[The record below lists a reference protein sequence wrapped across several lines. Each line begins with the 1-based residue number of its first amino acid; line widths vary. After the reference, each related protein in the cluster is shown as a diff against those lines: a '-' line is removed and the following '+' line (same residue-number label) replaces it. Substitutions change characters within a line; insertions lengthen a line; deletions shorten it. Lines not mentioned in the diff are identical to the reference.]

1 MAENQEVIPPT
12 VTGGIKFKMTGEMLP
27 RNDRTE
33 KLLEARRQEE
43 LRLKKDKDERELK
56 FAKEQKDKARRDK
69 NRKREKE
76 QKEKMEA
83 EQAQKE
89 MMERQ
94 ERARLEGKITIISN
108 KLRTNTSPAQYS
120 LSGIE
125 LSTATVGIIA
135 NDIKVNKTLRTLHLC
150 KKKINDEQG
159 AVLADMLILN
169 KFLLKL
175 ELEGNLLG
183 AKTAIAF
190 GKVLKDQNK
199 TLVYLDLENNFLTNS
214 GASYD
219 EVKSF
224 SDCLI
229 TNKSLL
235 HLNLANNGMN
245 EECGERFVT
254 NTGINKSLICFEF
267 GFNQFLL
274 EDIRIIQENL
284 KDNKAKYDKDRF
296 MEWKERKRMAE
307 EERAMKILVTVEQK
321 DDMMKEEAELSRI
334 AREKAR
340 DAAWK
345 EFLMES
351 ELDKQRLIQRLEEA
365 AKMRKAKP
373 KRKARGKKK
382 K

>member
-1 MAENQEVIPPT
+1 MAENQEVIPPP

-190 GKVLKDQNK
+190 GKVLKEHNK

-254 NTGINKSLICFEF
+254 NTGINKHLICFEF

-284 KDNKAKYDKDRF
+284 KRNKEMYDKERF

-351 ELDKQRLIQRLEEA
+351 ELEKQRLIQRLEEA

-373 KRKARGKKK
+373 KRKGRAKKK